1 MKKILIVFFIF
12 FYPHLSFAE
21 SNDKYYEKYFYIGKM
36 KSHHD
41 KFTLFFKTREKA
53 IIAKGENSNYIN
65 DYPQDLYI
73 YDHFT
78 EEEYPLISYDWFPKK
93 AKKFFKSYKY
103 PVFPED
109 FAYYLLNDN
118 NTLVLVSAHKDY
130 NQNLTYNSKKYM
142 MCVKKIFLFYLL
154 TLSINAIAND
164 FDIPKPLNKN
174 DEDLYKEIFALQNE
188 GNFKKA
194 DKLN

>member
-1 MKKILIVFFIF
+1 MKKLIFIIFIL

-21 SNDKYYEKYFYIGKM
+21 LNDPNYEKYFYIGKM

-41 KFTLFFKTREKA
+41 KFTLYFKTREKP
-53 IIAKGENSNYIN
+53 IIARGQYSNYIT

-73 YDHFT
+73 YDHLT
-78 EEEYPLISYDWFPKK
+78 KKEHSLISYDWFPKK

-118 NTLVLVSAHKDY
+118 NTLILVSAFKNYD
-130 NQNLTYNSKKYM
+130 QNLIYDIKKKELGIQKNRGKLNFIISTYVQNCGYK
-142 MCVKKIFLFYLL
+142 
-154 TLSINAIAND
+154 SIKNNFECNIY
-164 FDIPKPLNKN
+164 KPLISKN
-174 DEDLYKEIFALQNE
+174 LINSIE
-188 GNFKKA
+188 
-194 DKLN
+194 

>member
-118 NTLVLVSAHKDY
+118 NTLILVSAFKDY
-130 NQNLTYNSKKYM
+130 NQNLT
-142 MCVKKIFLFYLL
+142 
-154 TLSINAIAND
+154 
-164 FDIPKPLNKN
+164 FDIKEKKLGIQNNRGKLNFIVSTYAQNCGYKSLKNNFECNIYKPLISKN
-174 DEDLYKEIFALQNE
+174 LINSIE
-188 GNFKKA
+188 
-194 DKLN
+194 

>member
-109 FAYYLLNDN
+109 FAYYLSLI
-118 NTLVLVSAHKDY
+118 H
-130 NQNLTYNSKKYM
+130 
-142 MCVKKIFLFYLL
+142 I
-154 TLSINAIAND
+154 
-164 FDIPKPLNKN
+164 
-174 DEDLYKEIFALQNE
+174 
-188 GNFKKA
+188 
-194 DKLN
+194 

>member
-21 SNDKYYEKYFYIGKM
+21 SNDKYHENYFYIGKM

-65 DYPQDLYI
+65 YYPQDLYI

-93 AKKFFKSYKY
+93 AKKFFKSYNY

-118 NTLVLVSAHKDY
+118 NTLVLVSAQKDY
-130 NQNLTYNSKKYM
+130 NQNLIYNINKKELGIQNNRGKLNFIISTYAQNCGYK
-142 MCVKKIFLFYLL
+142 
-154 TLSINAIAND
+154 SIKSNFECNIY
-164 FDIPKPLNKN
+164 KPLISKN
-174 DEDLYKEIFALQNE
+174 LFN
-188 GNFKKA
+188 
-194 DKLN
+194 

>member
-1 MKKILIVFFIF
+1 MIKLLIVFFVF

-118 NTLVLVSAHKDY
+118 NTLVLVSAYKDY
-130 NQNLTYNSKKYM
+130 NQNLIYNINKKELGIQNNRGKLNFIISTYAQNCGYK
-142 MCVKKIFLFYLL
+142 
-154 TLSINAIAND
+154 SIKSNFECNIY
-164 FDIPKPLNKN
+164 KPL
-174 DEDLYKEIFALQNE
+174 ISQNLI
-188 GNFKKA
+188 N
-194 DKLN
+194 